1 MIIGVPKEI
10 KDNEYRVALTPAGVE
25 AMRRAG
31 HEVYIEHHAGIG
43 SGFSDAD
50 YRKAGAE
57 ITTVPRDVFAKADM
71 IMKVKEPLPAEYG
84 YFRPGQI
91 LFTFLH
97 LAPERQLT
105 QALLTQKVTGIA
117 YETVESAGVLPL
129 LTPMSEIAG
138 RLAVQAG
145 AQSLERVHG
154 GKGILLGGVPG
165 VASAQVVIVGG
176 GTVGINAAKMAVGLG
191 ARVTMLDICAAK
203 MRYVDDIFQGRVQ
216 TVMADNYNLAKWVKV
231 ADLLIGAVLLP
242 GARAPKII
250 TEAMVRAMAHGSVI
264 VDVAIDQGGCVE
276 TTDHSTTHSD
286 PTYIKHG
293 IVHYAV
299 ANMPGAVPRTA
310 TFALT
315 NATLGYALQIAGK
328 GWKAAVRENDALA
341 KGLNV
346 VNGQVTCQAVAE
358 AQGLKYIPWMEAV
371 SSALD
376 LPESENK

>member
-10 KDNEYRVALTPAGVE
+10 KNNEYRVALTPAGVE
-25 AMRRAG
+25 AMRYAG
-31 HEVYIEHHAGIG
+31 HEVYIEHHAGTG
-43 SGFSDAD
+43 SGFSDED

-57 ITTVPRDVFAKADM
+57 ITTAPQDIFAKADM

-84 YFRPGQI
+84 YFRSGQI

-105 QALLTQKVTGIA
+105 QALLTRKVTGIA
-117 YETVESAGVLPL
+117 YETVESAGILPL

-138 RLAVQAG
+138 RLSVQAG
-145 AQSLERVHG
+145 AQSLERIHG

-165 VASAQVVIVGG
+165 VAGAQVVIVGG
-176 GTVGINAAKMAVGLG
+176 GTVGINAAKMAAGLG
-191 ARVTMLDICAAK
+191 GRVTILDISAAK

-216 TVMADNYNLAKWVKV
+216 TVMADNYNLAKWVKA

-242 GARAPKII
+242 GARAPKIV
-250 TEAMVRAMAHGSVI
+250 TEAMVKAMGHGSVI

-276 TTDHSTTHSD
+276 TMDHSTTHSD

-293 IVHYAV
+293 VVHYAV

-315 NATLGYALQIAGK
+315 NVTLGYALQIAGK
-328 GWKAAVRENDALA
+328 GWKKAVRENDALA

-346 VNGQVTCQAVAE
+346 VNGQVTYQAVAE
-358 AQGLKYIPWMEAV
+358 AQGLKYIPWTEVV
-371 SSALD
+371 SVAGD
-376 LPESENK
+376 LPESSKK

>member
-1 MIIGVPKEI
+1 MIIGIPKEI
-10 KDNEYRVALTPAGVE
+10 KNDEYRVALTPAGVE

-31 HEVYIEHHAGIG
+31 HEVYIEQHAGTG
-43 SGFSDAD
+43 SGFSDGD
-50 YRKAGAE
+50 YRQAGAE
-57 ITTVPRDVFAKADM
+57 IMSAPQDIFAKAEM

-105 QALLTQKVTGIA
+105 QALLTRKVTGIA

-138 RLAVQAG
+138 RLSIQAG
-145 AQSLERVHG
+145 AQSLERSRG

-165 VASAQVVIVGG
+165 VAGAQVVIVGG
-176 GTVGINAAKMAVGLG
+176 GTVGINAARMAAGLG
-191 ARVTMLDICAAK
+191 ARVTILDISAAK

-216 TVMADNYNLAKWVKV
+216 TVMSDNYNLAKWVKA
-231 ADLLIGAVLLP
+231 ADLLIGAVLVP
-242 GARAPKII
+242 GARAPKIV
-250 TEAMVRAMAHGSVI
+250 TEAMVKAMERGAVI

-276 TTDHSTTHSD
+276 TMDHATTHSE

-293 IVHYAV
+293 VVHYAV

-328 GWKAAVRENDALA
+328 GWKKAVRENDALA

-346 VNGQVTCQAVAE
+346 LNGQITYRAVAE
-358 AQGLKYIPWMEAV
+358 AQGRKYIPWTEVV
-371 SSALD
+371 SAAED
-376 LPESENK
+376 LPESR

>member
-10 KDNEYRVALTPAGVE
+10 KDSEYRVALTPAGVE

-31 HEVYIEHHAGIG
+31 HEVYIEHHAGTG

-57 ITTVPRDVFAKADM
+57 ITTVPQDAFAKADM

-105 QALLTQKVTGIA
+105 QALLMRKVTGIA

-138 RLAVQAG
+138 RLSVQAG
-145 AQSLERVHG
+145 VQSLERVHG

-176 GTVGINAAKMAVGLG
+176 GTVGINAAKMAAGLG
-191 ARVTMLDICAAK
+191 GRVTVLDICAAK

-216 TVMADNYNLAKWVKV
+216 TVMADNYNLAKWVKA

-242 GARAPKII
+242 GARAPKIV
-250 TEAMVRAMAHGSVI
+250 TEAMVRAMARGSVI

-276 TTDHSTTHSD
+276 TMDHSTTHSD

-299 ANMPGAVPRTA
+299 ANMPGAVPQTA

-328 GWKAAVRENDALA
+328 GWKKAVRENDALA
-341 KGLNV
+341 QGLNV
-346 VNGQVTCQAVAE
+346 VDGQVTYQAVAE
-358 AQGLKYIPWMEAV
+358 AQGLKYIPWMEAI
-371 SSALD
+371 STALD

>member
-105 QALLTQKVTGIA
+105 QALLTRKVTGIA

-216 TVMADNYNLAKWVKV
+216 TVMADNYNLAKWVKA

>member
-105 QALLTQKVTGIA
+105 QALLTRKVTGIA

-216 TVMADNYNLAKWVKV
+216 TVMADNYNLAKWVKA

-341 KGLNV
+341 KDLNV

>member
-1 MIIGVPKEI
+1 MSAPQDI
-10 KDNEYRVALTPAGVE
+10 
-25 AMRRAG
+25 
-31 HEVYIEHHAGIG
+31 
-43 SGFSDAD
+43 
-50 YRKAGAE
+50 
-57 ITTVPRDVFAKADM
+57 FAKAEM

-105 QALLTQKVTGIA
+105 QALLTRKITGIA

-138 RLAVQAG
+138 RLSIQAG
-145 AQSLERVHG
+145 AQSLERSRG

-165 VASAQVVIVGG
+165 VAGAQVVIVGG
-176 GTVGINAAKMAVGLG
+176 GTVGINAARMAAGLG
-191 ARVTMLDICAAK
+191 ARVTILDISAAK

-216 TVMADNYNLAKWVKV
+216 TVMSDNYNLAKWVKA
-231 ADLLIGAVLLP
+231 ADLLIGAVLVP
-242 GARAPKII
+242 GARAPKIV
-250 TEAMVRAMAHGSVI
+250 TEAMVKAMEHGAVI

-276 TTDHSTTHSD
+276 TMDHATTHSE

-293 IVHYAV
+293 VVHYAV

-328 GWKAAVRENDALA
+328 GWKKAVRENDALA

-346 VNGQVTCQAVAE
+346 LNGQITYRAVAE
-358 AQGLKYIPWMEAV
+358 AQGRKYIPWTEVV
-371 SSALD
+371 SAAED
-376 LPESENK
+376 LPESR

>member
-1 MIIGVPKEI
+1 MIIGIPKEI
-10 KDNEYRVALTPAGVE
+10 KNDEYRVALTPAGVE

-31 HEVYIEHHAGIG
+31 HEVYIEQHAGTG
-43 SGFSDAD
+43 SGFSDGD
-50 YRKAGAE
+50 YRQAGAE
-57 ITTVPRDVFAKADM
+57 IMSAPQDIFAKAEM

-105 QALLTQKVTGIA
+105 QALLTRKVTGIA

-138 RLAVQAG
+138 RLSIQAG
-145 AQSLERVHG
+145 AQSLERSRG

-165 VASAQVVIVGG
+165 VAGAQVVIVGG
-176 GTVGINAAKMAVGLG
+176 GTVGINAARMAAGLG
-191 ARVTMLDICAAK
+191 ARVTILDISAAK

-216 TVMADNYNLAKWVKV
+216 TVMSDNYNLAKWVKA
-231 ADLLIGAVLLP
+231 ADLLIGAVLVP
-242 GARAPKII
+242 GARAPKIV
-250 TEAMVRAMAHGSVI
+250 TEAMVKAMEHGAVI

-276 TTDHSTTHSD
+276 TMDHATTHSE

-293 IVHYAV
+293 VVHYAV

-328 GWKAAVRENDALA
+328 GWKKAVRENDALA

-346 VNGQVTCQAVAE
+346 LNGQITYRAVAE
-358 AQGLKYIPWMEAV
+358 AQGRKYIPWTEVV
-371 SSALD
+371 SAAED
-376 LPESENK
+376 LPESR